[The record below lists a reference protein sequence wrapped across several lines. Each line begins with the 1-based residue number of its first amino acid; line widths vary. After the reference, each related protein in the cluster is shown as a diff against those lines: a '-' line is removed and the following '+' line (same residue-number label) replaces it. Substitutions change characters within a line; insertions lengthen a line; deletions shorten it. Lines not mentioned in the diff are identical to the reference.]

1 MTTDHA
7 FLAPSSAHRWVRCP
21 ASPDMEAQYPEQGD
35 QEAARLG
42 TAAHWVMEQFL
53 TGNVMVEIGAVTP
66 NGVMVTQE
74 MLEGAELIFND
85 VARRLRPRTKL
96 CVEQRVAIPTVHAQ
110 NWGTPDVHAWDSH
123 DLYIWDYKFGHEQ
136 VEVFENWQLMDYAA
150 GCIHASDIEL
160 ALIKVTMI
168 VVQPRAY
175 HKGGPVRAWERS
187 ALELN
192 PYIHTLAMAADE
204 ATSASLPPRAKPT
217 PDGCKHCT
225 ARHACMALQRAA
237 YQGVALAETAQ
248 ASELPPDALGLEMR
262 LLTEAS
268 KLIEAR
274 LSGLETQALALMRQA
289 VTVPH
294 WVLRPGTSRTVWNK
308 PDDEILALGAMMGL
322 DLAKP
327 KEAIT
332 PAQATK
338 AGLDATL
345 TAAYSF
351 KPQGAMKLTLDDG
364 SDARHTFT

>member
-1 MTTDHA
+1 
-7 FLAPSSAHRWVRCP
+7 
-21 ASPDMEAQYPEQGD
+21 MEAQYPEQGD

-53 TGNVMVEIGAVTP
+53 IGNVMVALDTVTP

-85 VARRLRPRTKL
+85 VAFTLGHKWMEMVR
-96 CVEQRVAIPTVHAQ
+96 VERRVAIPTVHAQ
-110 NWGTPDVHAWDSH
+110 NWGTPDIHAWDSH

-150 GCIHASDIEL
+150 GCIHESGIEL
-160 ALIKVTMI
+160 ALINVHMI

-175 HKGGPVRAWERS
+175 HKDGPVRAWTRT

-192 PYIHTLAMAADE
+192 PFVHTLAMAADE
-204 ATSASLPPRAKPT
+204 ATSTSLPPQAKPT

-225 ARHACMALQRAA
+225 ARHACVTLQRAA